1 MFRVARYLPP
11 FLLPG
16 VFAIGWLR
24 FPDLLQMDSL
34 KLMSSI
40 LTLAWALEL
49 LLYRKAWDMTGMA
62 GLSSREQD
70 RLAVKVREVRRRLWI
85 TGAGCLVCVAVV
97 WLITAMDERLS
108 LLSAIVIGLLA
119 GLSLS
124 SLALIAMW
132 FDETSAFMDQIR
144 LKEANAKKRAE
155 YAKTMAGLAK
165 DPK

>member
-1 MFRVARYLPP
+1 
-11 FLLPG
+11 
-16 VFAIGWLR
+16 
-24 FPDLLQMDSL
+24 
-34 KLMSSI
+34 
-40 LTLAWALEL
+40 
-49 LLYRKAWDMTGMA
+49 
-62 GLSSREQD
+62 
-70 RLAVKVREVRRRLWI
+70 
-85 TGAGCLVCVAVV
+85 
-97 WLITAMDERLS
+97 MDERLS